1 MNRFQILVDKVLNDE
16 HPEPFD
22 YEPTDQAAV
31 EADEYTT
38 PDVGDEDSKGPP
50 S

>member
-1 MNRFQILVDKVLNDE
+1 MNRFQLLVDRLLNDE

-22 YEPTDQAAV
+22 YEPADQSLV
-31 EADEYTT
+31 EPDTYTT
-38 PDVGDEDSKGPP
+38 PDVGDADSAVK